1 MATRAKMN
9 DVPEGFELH
18 AANENDTELGER
30 FGISRRQAARMRR
43 NLGIQS
49 HHPRAN
55 PMPVPDD
62 FATIASIRNDG
73 QVAKHYGVSGKTVQR
88 WRKMSGVHASGV
100 VVARQTGRSSGTP
113 YRRVIADTRPSGL
126 VADAVNFLRGKG
138 FTVYNRVI
146 EDKKLDGQ
154 YVAGKMKFDNPE
166 AMIEYARS
174 RGMVPTTF

>member
-1 MATRAKMN
+1 MS
-9 DVPEGFELH
+9 DVPEGFETF

-30 FGISRRQAARMRR
+30 FGITRRQAARMRR
-43 NLGIQS
+43 NLGIAS

-62 FATIASIRNDG
+62 FAEIAASRNDG
-73 QVAKHYGVSGKTVQR
+73 QVSKHYGVSGKTVQR

-113 YRRVIADTRPSGL
+113 YRRVLAETRPSGL
-126 VADAVNFLRGKG
+126 AAEAADFMRSKG

-154 YVAGKMKFDNPE
+154 YVVGRMKFESAE
-166 AMIEYARS
+166 ALIEYAMS
-174 RGMVPTTF
+174 RGMTPMRY